1 MTSVDTPNTVSL
13 RMIKKRVDEVLGRET
28 KTVDAKCARAKR
40 LQELEQTGYSFE
52 PSEMKF
58 ETLKL
63 NTPLKRRAFLQGRL
77 QAILDNVKDDIL
89 YFIIRNKG
97 NAF

>member
-1 MTSVDTPNTVSL
+1 MTSVDTPDTVSL
-13 RMIKKRVDEVLGRET
+13 RMIKKRVDEVLGHET
-28 KTVDAKCARAKR
+28 KTVDAKYARAKR
-40 LQELEQTGYSFE
+40 LQELEQMGYSFK

-63 NTPLKRRAFLQGRL
+63 NTPLERRAFLQGRL

-89 YFIIRNKG
+89 YFIIRSKE